1 MGSFLYLFSM
11 PVILQNPLY
20 HQFIDTRMFGTIPNT
35 QDVLSNIFFIL
46 VGFLGIKEI
55 LRSKNQQMTSW
66 IAFFASIML
75 VAPGSA
81 YYHWSPDNFTLIW
94 DRLPMSLGFMALF
107 MIMISEHISVKAEKF
122 LPLAL
127 LMGISSVLVWAV
139 TGDLRFY
146 FWIQFSSFIIIPL
159 ILILFPSRY
168 SHKYFYGLT
177 LLLYGFAKWS
187 EVKDQE
193 IFTWT
198 NNLLSGHTLK
208 HILAAIGIAGLWWM
222 LKIRK
227 EIPGERI

>member
-1 MGSFLYLFSM
+1 
-11 PVILQNPLY
+11 
-20 HQFIDTRMFGTIPNT
+20 
-35 QDVLSNIFFIL
+35 
-46 VGFLGIKEI
+46 
-55 LRSKNQQMTSW
+55 
-66 IAFFASIML
+66 
-75 VAPGSA
+75 
-81 YYHWSPDNFTLIW
+81 
-94 DRLPMSLGFMALF
+94 MALF
-107 MIMISEHISVKAEKF
+107 MIMIAEHISVKAEKF

>member
-66 IAFFASIML
+66 IAFCASIML

-107 MIMISEHISVKAEKF
+107 MIMIAEHISVKAEKF